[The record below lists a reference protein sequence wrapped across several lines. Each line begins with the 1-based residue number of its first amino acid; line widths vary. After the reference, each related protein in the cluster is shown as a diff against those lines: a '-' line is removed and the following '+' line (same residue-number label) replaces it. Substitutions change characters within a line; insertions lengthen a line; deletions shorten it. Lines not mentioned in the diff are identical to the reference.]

1 MYKTFPDRWK
11 PAEIH
16 KELAPRQH
24 EHRLM
29 ESSLTPMAT
38 FQAFHGVLCLAP
50 MVRDI
55 VENRDS
61 TARDHLAN
69 ERTFLAWVRT
79 ALGLVGLGVLL
90 ERLGAGGEIVAVA
103 AGVGFISFGGL
114 SLIYAVSRYLWVAK
128 HLEKGMFPVAIR
140 GPIVIAFG
148 ALSVT
153 AGAMLYVLL
162 LH

>member
-1 MYKTFPDRWK
+1 
-11 PAEIH
+11 
-16 KELAPRQH
+16 
-24 EHRLM
+24 
-29 ESSLTPMAT
+29 
-38 FQAFHGVLCLAP
+38 
-50 MVRDI
+50 MVRDL

-90 ERLGAGGEIVAVA
+90 ERLGAGSDQLIAMA
-103 AGVGFISFGGL
+103 AGIGFISFGGL
-114 SLIYAVSRYLWVAK
+114 TLIYAVSRYLWVARN
-128 HLEKGMFPVAIR
+128 LERGLFPVAIR

-148 ALSVT
+148 ALLV
-153 AGAMLYVLL
+153 AGGAMVYVLL